1 MVESEFTAIIILFWR
16 IPGQYHAVKSS
27 FRGVYRDRLAK
38 IQLEENKVLTT
49 KHSRLAI
56 PKG

>member
-1 MVESEFTAIIILFWR
+1 MVESEFTAIIILFWI

-49 KHSRLAI
+49 KHSRLAT
-56 PKG
+56 